1 MQAVTR
7 AEAVWVIAH
16 RGASREYP
24 ENTRAAFDAALR
36 QRCDAIELD
45 LQLSR
50 DGVPVIY
57 HDKTLARAGGGRR
70 RVAQLDL
77 AELRRLDAGSR
88 CGPAF
93 RGQRIPTLEETLKRY
108 GNRTRLLLEIK
119 TREGRN
125 GTNRHHLLARSAS
138 ELVRR
143 MAVEHNVMLLCFD
156 HAVLE
161 ASASVAPG
169 LRRVLNVKPRPYL
182 DAALKRRLGSLW
194 ALSADVRTLT
204 PRFAAAV
211 RRAGR
216 PLLVFTCNTSRSV
229 GAALRAGAI
238 GIMSDRPDW
247 LRRLL
252 YDEAGG

>member
-1 MQAVTR
+1 M
-7 AEAVWVIAH
+7 WVIAH
-16 RGASREYP
+16 RGASRDHP

-50 DGVPVIY
+50 DGVPVVY

-77 AELRRLDAGSR
+77 AQLRRLDAGIHS
-88 CGPAF
+88 GTAF
-93 RGQRIPTLEETLKRY
+93 RGQKILTLEETLTRY

-119 TREGRN
+119 TREGRS
-125 GTNRHHLLARSAS
+125 GTARHHQLARTVS

-143 MAVEHNVMLLCFD
+143 SEVERNVMLLCFD
-156 HAVLE
+156 QAVLE
-161 ASASVAPG
+161 ASARVAPG

-182 DAALKRRLGSLW
+182 DATLRRRLVSLW

-216 PLLVFTCNTSRSV
+216 PLLVFTCNTTRSV
-229 GAALRAGAI
+229 RVALRAGAI

-252 YDEAGG
+252 SDEAGV